1 MAWNIVIAGGG
12 FGGLAAARKLERL
25 LPHNSAQVTL
35 VSDQN
40 YLLYTPLLPG
50 AAAGTLEP
58 RHAVVPLRDQLKN
71 THVLLASVTG
81 ADPQRKVVQVTT
93 GDGQEKELPYDQ
105 LIVSVGSVSRTLP
118 IPGLAEHGVGMKT
131 LPEAIALRNR
141 LLQSLEV
148 AEGIDDPQQRA
159 EWLTFVF
166 VGAGYAGLEGLAEL
180 QDFATDM
187 IDRYPRCRTQGVRF
201 ILVEAQKR
209 VMPEIPASLAD
220 FAIDELQARGI
231 EVRTGT
237 TIDAMTE
244 RTATLAGGE
253 VVPTRT
259 VVWTAG
265 VKPSPVVKRLGV
277 PLHERSGRILV
288 ERSLQVQGVEG
299 VWAIGDA
306 AHVPDP
312 RDLTRPAPPTAQ
324 HALRQ
329 GRKVAENVART
340 LSGRKPTIFRYKTLG
355 VFVDLGRGKAVA
367 STMGLRWR
375 GVPAWFLART
385 YHLASMPGVRR
396 KIRLVADWTVGL
408 FFGRDGSELGR
419 LGHPG
424 RLDMPDRI
432 ALELEVAG
440 KDEHG
445 SALPPVEQTAADK
458 PAPAARDE
466 DALQPPRVN
475 EPAAGD

>member
-12 FGGLAAARKLERL
+12 FGGLEAARKLERK
-25 LPHNSAQVTL
+25 LPHGSAQVTL

-40 YLLYTPLLPG
+40 YMLYTPLLPG

-58 RHAVVPLRDQLKN
+58 RHAVVPLREQLHA
-71 THVLLASVTG
+71 THLRLGSVTG
-81 ADPQRKVVQVTT
+81 ADPDRKVLQVTT
-93 GDGQEKELPYDQ
+93 GDGREQELPYDH
-105 LIVSVGSVSRTLP
+105 LIVAVGSVSRTLP
-118 IPGLAEHGVGMKT
+118 IPGLAEHAVGMKT

-148 AEGIDDPQQRA
+148 AEGIDDPSERA

-187 IDRYPRCRTQGVRF
+187 LDGYPRCKSQGVRF
-201 ILVEAQKR
+201 ILVEAQDR
-209 VMPEIPASLAD
+209 VMPEIPKSLAD
-220 FAIDELQARGI
+220 FAIRELQARGI
-231 EVRTGT
+231 EIRTGT

-244 RTATLAGGE
+244 RTATLARGE

-265 VKPSPVVKRLGV
+265 VKPSPVVKHLGL

-288 ERSLQVQGVEG
+288 DRTLRVQDVDG

-312 RDLTRPAPPTAQ
+312 LKLDRPAPPTAQ
-324 HALRQ
+324 HAIRQ
-329 GRKVAENVART
+329 GRRVGENVVLA
-340 LSGRKPTIFRYKTLG
+340 LSGRKPKLFTYKTLG

-367 STMGLRWR
+367 STVGLRWS
-375 GVPAWFLART
+375 GIPAWFLART
-385 YHLASMPGVRR
+385 YHLASMPGNKR

-424 RLDMPDRI
+424 RLDTPDQI
-432 ALELEVAG
+432 ALEREAARSG
-440 KDEHG
+440 SSS
-445 SALPPVEQTAADK
+445 SALPPVEPDDER

-466 DALQPPRVN
+466 DALRPPPVDS
-475 EPAAGD
+475 PAKAD

>member
-12 FGGLAAARKLERL
+12 FGGLEAARKLERL
-25 LPHNSAQVTL
+25 LPRHSAQVTL

-58 RHAVVPLRDQLKN
+58 RHAVVPLRDQLRD
-71 THVLLASVTG
+71 THVLLASVVG
-81 ADPQRKVVQVTT
+81 ADPQRKVVQVAT
-93 GDGQEKELPYDQ
+93 GDGREQELPYDQ
-105 LIVSVGSVSRTLP
+105 LVVAVGSVSRTLP

-148 AEGIDDPQQRA
+148 AEGIDDPQARA

-237 TIDAMTE
+237 TIDEMTD

-265 VKPSPVVKRLGV
+265 VKPSPVVKRLGL

-288 ERSLQVQGVEG
+288 ERSLQVQGVDG

-324 HALRQ
+324 HAIRQ
-329 GRKVAENVART
+329 GRRAGENVARA
-340 LSGRKPTIFRYKTLG
+340 LSGGRPRIFRYKTLG

-385 YHLASMPGVRR
+385 YHLASMPGWRR

-432 ALELEVAG
+432 ALDREVARTDG
-440 KDEHG
+440 HG
-445 SALPPVEQTAADK
+445 SALPPVEEGTEDR
-458 PAPAARDE
+458 PAPAAKDE
-466 DALQPPRVN
+466 DALRPPRVN
-475 EPAAGD
+475 EPAGD

>member
-12 FGGLAAARKLERL
+12 FGGLEAARKLEKL

-40 YLLYTPLLPG
+40 FLLYTPLLPG

-58 RHAVVPLRDQLKN
+58 RHAVVPLREQLN
-71 THVLLASVTG
+71 GTRLRLGSVTG
-81 ADPQRKVVQVTT
+81 ADPERKVVFVTT
-93 GDGQEKELPYDQ
+93 GDGREEELPYDQ

-118 IPGLAEHGVGMKT
+118 IPGLAEHAVGMKT

-148 AEGIDDPQQRA
+148 AEGIDDPQERA

-180 QDFATDM
+180 QDFATDVL
-187 IDRYPRCRTQGVRF
+187 DDYPRCQSQGVRF
-201 ILVEAQKR
+201 ILVEAQDR
-209 VMPEIPASLAD
+209 VMPEIPTSLAD
-220 FAIDELQARGI
+220 FAIRELTARGI
-231 EVRTGT
+231 EIRTGT
-237 TIDAMTE
+237 TIDAMTAS
-244 RTATLAGGE
+244 TATLAGGE
-253 VVPTRT
+253 TVGTRT

-265 VKPSPVVKRLGV
+265 VKPSPVVKRMGL
-277 PLHERSGRILV
+277 PLHERTGRILV
-288 ERSLQVQGVEG
+288 DRTLKVQDVDG

-312 RDLTRPAPPTAQ
+312 RNLERPTPPTAQ
-324 HALRQ
+324 HAIRQ
-329 GRKVAENVART
+329 GRKVGENVVRT
-340 LSGRKPTIFRYKTLG
+340 LSGRKPELFTYKTLG

-367 STMGLRWR
+367 STLGLRWR
-375 GVPAWFLART
+375 GAPAWFLART
-385 YHLASMPGVRR
+385 YHLASMPGTKR
-396 KIRLVADWTVGL
+396 KVRLVADWTVGL

-424 RLDMPDRI
+424 RLDTPDQI
-432 ALELEVAG
+432 ALESQAARRGEST
-440 KDEHG
+440 
-445 SALPPVEQTAADK
+445 SALPPVDEDTSEP
-458 PAPAARDE
+458 PAPKAKDE
-466 DALQPPRVN
+466 DALTAPRVN
-475 EPAAGD
+475 EPAGD

>member
-12 FGGLAAARKLERL
+12 FGGLEAARRLERR

-40 YLLYTPLLPG
+40 FMLYTPLLPG

-58 RHAVVPLRDQLKN
+58 RHAVVPLREQLSN
-71 THVLLASVTG
+71 THLRLGAVTG
-81 ADPQRKVVQVTT
+81 ADPEAKQLHVTT
-93 GDGQEKELPYDQ
+93 GDGREQLLPYDH
-105 LIVSVGSVSRTLP
+105 LIVAVGSVSRTLP
-118 IPGLAEHGVGMKT
+118 IPGLAEHAVGMKT

-148 AEGIDDPQQRA
+148 AEGIDDPQARS

-180 QDFATDM
+180 QDFATDLL
-187 IDRYPRCRTQGVRF
+187 DSYPRCRDQGVRF
-201 ILVEAQKR
+201 VLVEARDR
-209 VMPEIPASLAD
+209 VMPEIPESLAD
-220 FAIDELQARGI
+220 FAVRELKARGI
-231 EVRTGT
+231 EIRTGT
-237 TIDAMTE
+237 TIDAMTQ
-244 RTATLAGGE
+244 RSATLAGGE
-253 VVPTRT
+253 VLPTRT

-265 VKPSPVVKRLGV
+265 VKPSPVVKRLGL
-277 PLHERSGRILV
+277 PLDERSGRIVVDRALRV
-288 ERSLQVQGVEG
+288 KGVEG

-312 RDLTRPAPPTAQ
+312 LQLDRPAPPTAQ
-324 HALRQ
+324 HAIRQ
-329 GRKVAENVART
+329 GRKVAENITLA
-340 LSGRKPTIFRYKTLG
+340 LSGRKPRQFTYKTLG

-367 STMGLRWR
+367 STAGLRWR
-375 GVPAWFLART
+375 GAPAWFLART
-385 YHLASMPGVRR
+385 YHLGSMPGTKR

-424 RLDMPDRI
+424 RLDAPDQMQ
-432 ALELEVAG
+432 LETVGSHESSLAPLEDA
-440 KDEHG
+440 
-445 SALPPVEQTAADK
+445 SAP
-458 PAPAARDE
+458 PAPEAPPE
-466 DALQPPRVN
+466 DALEPPRVN
-475 EPAAGD
+475 APGA